1 MQTARGKQ
9 QKAVDKTRET
19 DRIQRS
25 AFHIPH
31 STFRNSLLAWFRTHA
46 RNLPWRTDRTPY
58 RVWLSEMM
66 LQQTQVETVIPYF
79 ERFLARFPT
88 IDDLAAAP
96 IGAVLKLW
104 EGLGYYA
111 RARNL
116 HQAAQVIVNERQG
129 EWPRTV
135 EGLMAL
141 PGIGRYTAG
150 AIASLAFDVAAPV
163 LDGNVIRVLCR
174 VFAIERD
181 PKEAKVREELW
192 QLAERLLPHPPAPSS
207 EIKKRF
213 QERGNAPSPLPKTS
227 FQFSEEAAGAGAV
240 PTVSGVRPT
249 AGEFNEALMELG
261 ALICTPRNPKCN
273 VCPLAKHCAAKK
285 HNLQDHLPI
294 KTKRKPLPHF
304 DVTAAVIRKK
314 GRLLIAQRPFGGRLG
329 GLWEF
334 PGGKVE
340 SGETLPQC
348 LRREIKEELGV
359 RIKVGKPIT
368 SIDHAYTHFKI
379 TLHAFECELVSGQ
392 PQAVQVQD
400 FKWVRMSELDRYAFA
415 KTDLRIIEALKA
427 KNRA

>member
-1 MQTARGKQ
+1 ML
-9 QKAVDKTRET
+9 
-19 DRIQRS
+19 S
-25 AFHIPH
+25 
-31 STFRNSLLAWFRTHA
+31 WFRANA
-46 RNLPWRTDRTPY
+46 RSLPWRHDRSPY

-79 ERFLARFPT
+79 HHFLDRFPT

-96 IGAVLKLW
+96 LGDVLKMW

-116 HQAAQVIVNERQG
+116 HKAAKVVVNELHG

-150 AIASLAFDVAAPV
+150 AIASFAFDVRAPV
-163 LDGNVIRVLCR
+163 LDGNIIRVFCR
-174 VFAIERD
+174 LFAIDRD
-181 PKEAKVREELW
+181 PKDAKVREKLW
-192 QLAERLLPHPPAPSS
+192 QLAETLLP
-207 EIKKRF
+207 
-213 QERGNAPSPLPKTS
+213 SPILG
-227 FQFSEEAAGAGAV
+227 EGL
-240 PTVSGVRPT
+240 GVRS

-273 VCPLAKHCAAKK
+273 VCPLAKYCEAKK
-285 HNLQDHLPI
+285 RGLQDHLPL

-304 DVTAAVIRKK
+304 DVTAAVIRKN
-314 GRLLIAQRPFGGRLG
+314 GRLFIAQRPLGGRLG

-340 SGETLPQC
+340 PGETLPQC

-379 TLHAFECELVSGQ
+379 TLHAFKCELVSGK
-392 PQAVQVQD
+392 PQALQVEN
-400 FKWVRMSELDRYAFA
+400 FKWVRMSELKKYAFA
-415 KTDLRIIEALKA
+415 KTDLKIIEMLKM
-427 KNRA
+427 

>member
-1 MQTARGKQ
+1 MERKRDREMER
-9 QKAVDKTRET
+9 KAMVSVKIKNQE
-19 DRIQRS
+19 S
-25 AFHIPH
+25 AI
-31 STFRNSLLAWFRTHA
+31 SNSLFAWFRANA
-46 RNLPWRTDRTPY
+46 RDLPWRTNRTPY

-79 ERFLARFPT
+79 ERFLARFST

-96 IGAVLKLW
+96 IGDVLKLW

-116 HQAAQVIVNERQG
+116 HKAAQVIVNDLHG

-135 EGLMAL
+135 EGLLTL
-141 PGIGRYTAG
+141 PGIGRYSAG
-150 AIASLAFDVAAPV
+150 AIASLAFDVRAPV

-174 VFAIERD
+174 LFAIERD
-181 PKEAKVREELW
+181 PKDAKVREELW
-192 QLAERLLPHPPAPSS
+192 QLAEALLP
-207 EIKKRF
+207 
-213 QERGNAPSPLPKTS
+213 SPNVG
-227 FQFSEEAAGAGAV
+227 EAAGAGAV
-240 PTVSGVRPT
+240 PAVLGVRGS

-261 ALICTPRNPKCN
+261 ALICTPRNPKCD
-273 VCPLAKHCAAKK
+273 VCPLAKQCQAKK
-285 HNLQDHLPI
+285 HHLQDQLPL

-304 DVTAAVIRKK
+304 DVTAAVIRKN

-340 SGETLPQC
+340 PGETLPQC

-368 SIDHAYTHFKI
+368 SIEHAYTHFKI
-379 TLHAFECELVSGQ
+379 TLYAFECELMSGK
-392 PQAVQVQD
+392 PQALQVED
-400 FKWVRMSELDRYAFA
+400 FKWVRMSELGKYAFA
-415 KTDLRIIEALKA
+415 KTDIRIIEALK
-427 KNRA
+427 KTT